1 MGATELDEA
10 KRGIRR
16 VVIAGGGTAGWGAAC
31 AWTHQFRELLQVTLV
46 ESEQIGTVGV
56 GESTIPT
63 ITTFHRL
70 LGIDEREFM
79 SSVAASFKLSIS
91 FENWLRPG
99 QRYFHPFGLTGLGTW
114 ACEFHHFWLESLRR
128 GMRSELGD
136 FCLETVASRLDR
148 FSLPGHQKADAQQW
162 STRWD
167 RRAMAP
173 ERLEVNYAYHFDAGL
188 YAAYMRERAER
199 QGLMRVEGK
208 IRQVRQN
215 PDTGFVEALVLEDGT
230 VLEGDL
236 FIDCTGGRAVLSE
249 QALGTG
255 YEDWNQWLPSNR
267 AVALQTEADGPAVPY
282 TRAIAHEA
290 GWHWKIALQHRI
302 GCGIVFSDAHMS
314 DDEATAKLLAANP
327 AKPLREPWII
337 PFRTGRRRKAWN
349 KNVIALGLA
358 SGFIEPL
365 ESTSIHLT
373 LSGVARL
380 LKLFPAEGIDES
392 MVQRYNEVS
401 RAEMEHVRDF
411 IILHYHL
418 NQRDEPMWQQV
429 RHMELPPNLAHRIQM
444 FRDRAHALQGED
456 DLFRLDSWTHC
467 MLGQGVVP
475 KSHHPLTRALPDDAM
490 QRLFDG
496 IRQPIERAVAAMPS
510 HQQFLDSY
518 CKAPPSAWETMY
530 ERARAHARITGRIA
544 GTGGDLAT

>member
-1 MGATELDEA
+1 MTQA
-10 KRGIRR
+10 IRR
-16 VVIAGGGTAGWGAAC
+16 VVIAGGGTAGWVAAC
-31 AWTHQFRELLQVTLV
+31 ALTHQFRGALQVTLV

-63 ITTFHRL
+63 IRTFHRL

-99 QRYFHPFGLTGLGTW
+99 VRYFHPFGLTGLGTW
-114 ACEFHHFWLESLRR
+114 AAEFHHFWLDSRRR
-128 GMRSELGD
+128 GMTAELGD
-136 FCLETVASRLDR
+136 FCLETVASRVDR
-148 FSLPGHQKADAQQW
+148 FALPHHNGGGAQQW
-162 STRWD
+162 STRWANQ
-167 RRAMAP
+167 AMSP
-173 ERLEVNYAYHFDAGL
+173 DRLEVNYAYHFDAGL

-199 QGLMRVEGK
+199 QGLRRIEGR
-208 IRQVRQN
+208 IQEVRQD
-215 PDTGFVEALVLEDGT
+215 PESGFVRALLLDNGIV
-230 VLEGDL
+230 VEGDL

-249 QALGTG
+249 QTLHTG
-255 YEDWNQWLPSNR
+255 YEDWNNWLPSNR

-327 AKPLREPWII
+327 ARPLRDPWII

-380 LKLFPAEGIDES
+380 LKLFPADGIDDS
-392 MVQRYNEVS
+392 MVQRYNDIS

-429 RHMELPPNLAHRIQM
+429 RHMTLPPDLAHRIQM
-444 FRDRAHALQGED
+444 FRDRAHASQGED
-456 DLFRLDSWTHC
+456 ELFRLDSWTHC
-467 MLGQGVVP
+467 LLGQGVMP
-475 KSHHPLTRALPDDAM
+475 KAYHPLAATLADADLK
-490 QRLFDG
+490 RLFDG

-518 CKAPPSAWETMY
+518 CKAPPSAWELMY
-530 ERARAHARITGRIA
+530 ERARAHARITGTIA
-544 GTGGDLAT
+544 GVDGGLVR

>member
-1 MGATELDEA
+1 MSEG
-10 KRGIRR
+10 RIRR
-16 VVIAGGGTAGWGAAC
+16 VVIAGGGTAGWIAAC
-31 AWTHQFRELLQVTLV
+31 ALTHQFPKDVLKVVLV

-63 ITTFHRL
+63 IRTFHHL

-99 QRYFHPFGLTGLGTW
+99 HRYFHPFGLTGLNTW
-114 ACEFHHFWLESLRR
+114 ACEFHHFWLDSRRR
-128 GMRSELGD
+128 GIQSELGD
-136 FCLETVASRLDR
+136 FCLETVASRVDR
-148 FSLPGHQKADAQQW
+148 FVLLGKDGGASQW
-162 STRWD
+162 STRWASGGLSPD
-167 RRAMAP
+167 R
-173 ERLEVNYAYHFDAGL
+173 LQVNYAYHFDAGL

-199 QGLMRVEGK
+199 QGLERVEGR
-208 IRQVRQN
+208 IEQVRQH
-215 PDTGFVEALVLEDGT
+215 PETGFIEALVLEGGR
-230 VLEGDL
+230 VIEGDL

-249 QALGTG
+249 QALKTG
-255 YEDWNQWLPSNR
+255 YEDWNHWLPSNR

-302 GCGIVFSDAHMS
+302 GCGIVFSDAFMS
-314 DDEATAKLLAANP
+314 DDEATARLLKENP
-327 AKPLREPWII
+327 ARPLRDPWII

-349 KNVIALGLA
+349 KNVIAIGLS

-380 LKLFPAEGIDES
+380 LKLFPYDGIDES
-392 MVQRYNEVS
+392 MVRRYNDIS

-429 RHMELPPNLAHRIQM
+429 RNMTVPDELAHRIQM

-456 DLFRLDSWTHC
+456 ELFRLDSWTHC
-467 MLGQGVVP
+467 MLGQGVEP
-475 KSHHPLTRALPDDAM
+475 RSWHPLARTLADNDLK
-490 QRLFDG
+490 RLFEG
-496 IRQPIERAVAAMPS
+496 IRQPIQQAVAAMPT
-510 HQQFLDSY
+510 HQQFLDQY
-518 CKAPPSAWETMY
+518 CKAPPSAWELMY
-530 ERARAHARITGRIA
+530 ERARAHARITGKVA
-544 GTGGDLAT
+544 GVGGELRQ

>member
-1 MGATELDEA
+1 MDGQAG
-10 KRGIRR
+10 RIRK
-16 VVIAGGGTAGWGAAC
+16 VVIAGGGTAGWVAAC
-31 AWTHQFRELLQVTLV
+31 ALTHQFRDLLEVTLV

-63 ITTFHRL
+63 IRTFHQL
-70 LGIDEREFM
+70 LQIDEREFM

-91 FENWLRPG
+91 FEDWLRPG

-114 ACEFHHFWLESLRR
+114 ACEFHHFWLESRRR
-128 GMRSELGD
+128 GIRSELGD
-136 FCLETVASRLDR
+136 FCLETVASRVDR
-148 FSLPGHQKADAQQW
+148 FVLAGQGRGDGQW

-167 RRAMAP
+167 PPATTPARP
-173 ERLEVNYAYHFDAGL
+173 EVNYAYHFDAGL

-199 QGLMRVEGK
+199 QGLVRIEGK
-208 IRQVRQN
+208 IQQVRQH
-215 PDTGFVEALVLEDGT
+215 PGSGHVEALVLDNGT
-230 VLEGDL
+230 VVDGDL

-255 YEDWNQWLPSNR
+255 YEGWNHWLPSNR

-282 TRAIAHEA
+282 TRAIAHAA

-302 GCGIVFSDAHMS
+302 GCGIVFSDVHMS
-314 DDEATAKLLAANP
+314 DDEATARLLAANP
-327 AKPLREPWII
+327 AKPLRDPWII
-337 PFRTGRRRKAWN
+337 PFRTGRRRKAWH

-380 LKLFPAEGIDES
+380 LKLFPADGIDAS
-392 MVQRYNEVS
+392 LVQRYNDIS

-429 RHMELPPNLAHRIQM
+429 RHMRLPPDLAHRIEM

-456 DLFRLDSWTHC
+456 ELFRLDSWTHC

-475 KSHHPLTRALPDDAM
+475 RAHHPLTRALSDADLA
-490 QRLFDG
+490 RLFDG
-496 IRQPIERAVAAMPS
+496 IRQPIDRAVAAMPT
-510 HQQFLDSY
+510 HQQFLDRY
-518 CKAPPSAWETMY
+518 CKASPSAWEQMY
-530 ERARAHARITGRIA
+530 ERARAHARVTGRIA
-544 GTGGDLAT
+544 GTGGELQR

>member
-1 MGATELDEA
+1 MDNQA
-10 KRGIRR
+10 RRIRR
-16 VVIAGGGTAGWGAAC
+16 VVIAGGGTAGWVAAC
-31 AWTHQFRELLQVTLV
+31 ALTHQFRELLEVTLV

-63 ITTFHRL
+63 IRAFHRL

-114 ACEFHHFWLESLRR
+114 ACEFHHFWLDSLRR
-128 GMRSELGD
+128 GMSSELGD
-136 FCLETVASRLDR
+136 FCLETVASRADR
-148 FSLPGHQKADAQQW
+148 FSLPGHQVPGAQQW
-162 STRWD
+162 STRWASQ
-167 RRAMAP
+167 AMTP
-173 ERLEVNYAYHFDAGL
+173 DRLEVSYAYHFDAGL

-199 QGLMRVEGK
+199 QGLKRIEGK
-208 IRQVRQN
+208 IQQVRQH
-215 PDTGFVEALVLEDGT
+215 PETGYVEALVLDTGT

-249 QALGTG
+249 QALATG
-255 YEDWNQWLPSNR
+255 YEDWNHWLPSNR
-267 AVALQTEADGPAVPY
+267 AVALQTESDGPAVPY

-314 DDEATAKLLAANP
+314 DDEATAKLLSANP
-327 AKPLREPWII
+327 AKPLRDPWII

-349 KNVIALGLA
+349 KNVIAVGLS

-380 LKLFPAEGIDES
+380 LKLFPVEGIDES
-392 MVQRYNEVS
+392 LVQRYNDIS
-401 RAEMEHVRDF
+401 RSEMEHVRDF

-429 RHMELPPNLAHRIQM
+429 RHMDLPPDLAHRIQM

-456 DLFRLDSWTHC
+456 ELFRLDSWTHC

-475 KSHHPLTRALPDDAM
+475 KAHHPITRALPDDAL
-490 QRLFDG
+490 QRLFAG
-496 IRQPIERAVAAMPS
+496 IRQPIERAVAAMPT
-510 HQQFLDSY
+510 HQQFLDRY
-518 CKAPPSAWETMY
+518 CKAPQSAWDLMY
-530 ERARAHARITGRIA
+530 QRAQAHARVTAQSQAASDPTSVRQVS
-544 GTGGDLAT
+544 